1 MQEAQTKGKE
11 SIHSIPFKKEDL
23 QTLYTKE
30 ILPKEY
36 RKKAGANNRKAN

>member
-1 MQEAQTKGKE
+1 MY
-11 SIHSIPFKKEDL
+11 SIPLREKDL

-36 RKKAGANNRKAN
+36 RKVTGRNNRKAN